1 MQDKDTAAEKSSLS
15 RGIYEWMQSVV
26 LAIVLCVLI
35 FIFLFLIVN
44 VDGSSMVPTLE
55 DRDKI
60 VVSRLFYKPKQG
72 DIVVL
77 TKHSFSD
84 TSIVKRI
91 IAVGGQTVDIDFDSG
106 KVIVDGV
113 VLDEQYT
120 AEPTYR
126 QIDMDFPVYVDEGCV
141 FVMGDNRNR
150 STDSRDTRIGVVDEG
165 CIIGRLLFRLLP
177 FGKFGRVD

>member
-1 MQDKDTAAEKSSLS
+1 MDSDRSGEKMSVN

-26 LAIVLCVLI
+26 LAIILCILV
-35 FIFLFLIVN
+35 FIFLFRVVN
-44 VDGSSMVPTLE
+44 VDGTSMVPTLQ

-77 TKHSFSD
+77 TQRRFSD
-84 TSIVKRI
+84 RPIVKRI
-91 IAVGGQTVDIDFDSG
+91 IAVGGQTVDIDFGSG
-106 KVIVDGV
+106 TVMVDGV
-113 VLDEQYT
+113 ALDEPYV

-126 QIDMDFPVYVDEGCV
+126 QMDMDFPVYVDEGCI

-150 STDSRDTRIGVVDEG
+150 STDSRDKRIGVVDKG

-177 FGKFGRVD
+177 PGRFGGVD